1 MIQHLEKFPKSVL
14 IYLRVAS
21 EFAFSFRS
29 DKNRFIC
36 HIYIIKTK
44 YHPSWGQSRSTAA
57 RDGKQRW
64 DEGGKKLREFCSH
77 EPPSFEPSIHYQPA
91 EARSEG
97 WRQNTRPADGSTRA
111 KMKFQTNFYSKF
123 WILSKSRNNSW
134 FARLLFFKN
143 NELIYYYR
151 KTFKKQVLFFVPS
164 EAWHCYNSWFCF
176 FRVNNNLQLPNLVK
190 TLKNIYSY
198 PIAY

>member
-1 MIQHLEKFPKSVL
+1 MEAEEEGRK
-14 IYLRVAS
+14 
-21 EFAFSFRS
+21 
-29 DKNRFIC
+29 
-36 HIYIIKTK
+36 
-44 YHPSWGQSRSTAA
+44 
-57 RDGKQRW
+57 KQR
-64 DEGGKKLREFCSH
+64 EEREFCSH

-91 EARSEG
+91 QARSEG
-97 WRQNTRPADGSTRA
+97 WRQNTRPADGSTGA
-111 KMKFQTNFYSKF
+111 KIKFQTNFYSKMKF

-176 FRVNNNLQLPNLVK
+176 FRVRRELAPNLVVK
-190 TLKNIYSY
+190 ITKYKKLKLFYLV
-198 PIAY
+198 